1 VRRLPRDVNIDKIA
15 SYTLRSGV
23 LLSVSFIIVGIIL
36 IFVKGEA
43 SGYNISQVS
52 DFHNMTINSKII
64 SLSFSGIG
72 AGLAHLDGFYFITV
86 GLWVLIFTP
95 ISVVVLSIVTFV
107 AEENRLY
114 LIMAIIVLFNLF
126 FAMLVIPRLM

>member
-1 VRRLPRDVNIDKIA
+1 
-15 SYTLRSGV
+15 
-23 LLSVSFIIVGIIL
+23 
-36 IFVKGEA
+36 
-43 SGYNISQVS
+43 
-52 DFHNMTINSKII
+52 
-64 SLSFSGIG
+64 FSGIG

-95 ISVVVLSIVTFV
+95 ISVVVLSIVTFI

>member
-1 VRRLPRDVNIDKIA
+1 MPRDVNIDRIA

-23 LLSVSFIIVGIIL
+23 LLSVSFIIAGIVL

-43 SGYNISQVS
+43 AGYNISQVS
-52 DFHNMTINSKII
+52 NFHDMAINSKII
-64 SLSFSGIG
+64 SLSFAGIA
-72 AGLAHLDGFYFITV
+72 AGLSHLDGFYFITV

-95 ISVVVLSIVTFV
+95 ISVVVLSIVTFI